1 VPTRKLPPLVIAK
14 SVPRNADVLVV
25 GMSETGVREVPDA
38 VARAFAKRFG
48 VSVAEMATSIGAKP
62 TADSK
67 RTLPAA
73 GDSPRIV
80 VVGLDSEQPGAE
92 DLRRAAGAGVR
103 HAASLAD
110 IGSLSVAVSLGAV
123 SEEQLAAVAEGALL
137 GSYDYEPISAEP
149 ATGGTVGA
157 ITVIHPS
164 DVKGADV
171 ASATQI
177 VAQAVVTVREFVN
190 LPANLLYPE
199 SFAEQVRNLVR
210 GSKII
215 IDVLDEPALS
225 QGGYGGMLAVGG
237 GSSRPPRLVR
247 LSYSPR
253 GARFHLALVG
263 KGITFDT
270 GGLNLKPAEG
280 MYAMKY
286 DMAGAATVLVA
297 AHAIAELGLKIR
309 VTAYGALAEN
319 MPSGSAYR
327 PSDVLT
333 IYGGKTVENGN
344 SDAEGRLVMAD
355 ALARANE
362 DHPDLVIDVATLTG
376 ACVVA
381 LGERT
386 AGLMATDDATAD
398 LVLDAAEIAGEDVWQ
413 LPIPKEIRSKLDS
426 KVADIRS
433 VGHDRWAGAL
443 VAAAFLREFV
453 ADGTPWAHLDIAGP
467 AFLDGKPYGYV
478 ASGGTGVGVR
488 TLIALARAQS
498 A

>member
-137 GSYDYEPISAEP
+137 GSYNYEPISAEP